1 MPSRQN
7 DFDLL
12 QEATMR
18 IGVLVYELNNPE
30 PVLEKQ
36 VKVHSPDKT
45 VGDLAVESIREAFLG
60 RSVALLECKIER
72 SNVDTHEVRRLFQN
86 NNICL
91 SLQKYRS
98 DIDQKI
104 CKMKVSLE
112 VVILHSSHELWSNVR
127 CHLENYF
134 SDVRTMRGS

>member
-1 MPSRQN
+1 MFAEYRMPFRQHN
-7 DFDLL
+7 FDLF
-12 QEATMR
+12 QAATTR

-36 VKVHSPDKT
+36 VEVHPPDKT

-72 SNVDTHEVRRLFQN
+72 SNVDTHEVRRLLLN

-91 SLQKYRS
+91 CLQMYRS

-104 CKMKVSLE
+104 CEMIVSFGGGRLCLKLN
-112 VVILHSSHELWSNVR
+112 IK
-127 CHLENYF
+127 
-134 SDVRTMRGS
+134 

>member
-1 MPSRQN
+1 MFAEYRMPFRQHN
-7 DFDLL
+7 FDLF
-12 QEATMR
+12 QAATTR
-18 IGVLVYELNNPE
+18 IGVLVYE
-30 PVLEKQ
+30 PVMEKQ
-36 VKVHSPDKT
+36 VEVHSPDKT
-45 VGDLAVESIREAFLG
+45 VESIREAFQG